1 MSSASLQLKEFKALF
16 PRMVRAIEKAT
27 GRKKDDDVQA
37 ILVFPVVRA
46 LFAEDP
52 AYCKDVANGNLHIG
66 TWNHA
71 KQFLPDMDVQVTDEM
86 MTQLR
91 PIMMELAMIFYKY
104 MPETTPNEQTK

>member
-16 PRMVRAIEKAT
+16 PRMVRAVEKAT

-37 ILVFPVVRA
+37 ILVFPTARA
-46 LFAEDP
+46 QFMDDP
-52 AYCKDVANGNLHIG
+52 AYCNDVANGNLHIG
-66 TWNHA
+66 TWNNA

-86 MTQLR
+86 MAQLR

-104 MPETTPNEQTK
+104 MAEPHEQAK